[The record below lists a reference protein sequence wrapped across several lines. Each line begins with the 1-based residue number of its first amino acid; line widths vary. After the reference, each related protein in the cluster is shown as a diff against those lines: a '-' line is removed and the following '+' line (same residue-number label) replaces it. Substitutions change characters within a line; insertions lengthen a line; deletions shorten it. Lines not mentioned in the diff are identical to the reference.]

1 MKHHT
6 VDSFVDMPLT
16 ELSEQALQWLVD
28 LHSGTATDADWN
40 EYALWCET
48 SPDHQRAADM
58 AEHVWQRL
66 GSALERPSARSLRH
80 SVLGL
85 LLILSMTAGL
95 YWQNEKHGWMADQV
109 TAVGERRTLILDD
122 GSQLALAPNTRVD
135 IKFNAKRRVLRL
147 YAGELFVQVAQ
158 DAMLRPFE
166 VEAGAGRMRALGTEF
181 DVRRYDDTVSLVV
194 VEHSVRV
201 ITQNNLQAINVEAG
215 QSIEYDSLRISSPQ
229 SVDVSDSTAWRRDQL
244 VFNQQPLS
252 EVLEQIGRY
261 HRGLIWVRDRDLKA
275 LLVTGVVATGDTD
288 AQLQLLQDTLPLRIR
303 QLPWLTVVE
312 RSRGE
317 K

>member
-147 YAGELFVQVAQ
+147 YAGELFVCKWH
-158 DAMLRPFE
+158 
-166 VEAGAGRMRALGTEF
+166 RMRC
-181 DVRRYDDTVSLVV
+181 YDL
-194 VEHSVRV
+194 
-201 ITQNNLQAINVEAG
+201 
-215 QSIEYDSLRISSPQ
+215 
-229 SVDVSDSTAWRRDQL
+229 
-244 VFNQQPLS
+244 
-252 EVLEQIGRY
+252 
-261 HRGLIWVRDRDLKA
+261 LK
-275 LLVTGVVATGDTD
+275 LKQVQGVCVH
-288 AQLQLLQDTLPLRIR
+288 
-303 QLPWLTVVE
+303 
-312 RSRGE
+312 
-317 K
+317 

>member
-288 AQLQLLQDTLPLRIR
+288 AQLQLLQDTLPLRVR